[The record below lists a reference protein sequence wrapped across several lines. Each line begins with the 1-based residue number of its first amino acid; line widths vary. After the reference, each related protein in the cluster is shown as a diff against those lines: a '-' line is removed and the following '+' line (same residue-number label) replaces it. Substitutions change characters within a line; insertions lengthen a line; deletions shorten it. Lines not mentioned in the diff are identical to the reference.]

1 MYRFFLLA
9 ITASCGG
16 ESTARLGSHMATS
29 DFPPDGYEVTG
40 TGVTWAD
47 DFSITE
53 GIGTIS
59 SVADAGGGDIRVQTG
74 AAHGLVVGQYV
85 RLQGTTSYDG
95 EYVITAVSDTTHFDI
110 TATYVATDTGTIY
123 TNFCGPDSVRF
134 EPSTDQP
141 EYVYDTS
148 IGINE
153 NQPLRMSALVQ
164 VSSISGSAG
173 WFAIRVKWYDAD
185 DSYMS
190 ATNVWSGQVS
200 ASGEWLRLSGLV
212 TVPVGARGARPSI
225 VRLYVGTT
233 NYAWLDDIA
242 LEEVPIAFS
251 VYRSSN
257 QTGMASTGAHVQF
270 NAEDF
275 DYGSNFDV
283 STYAFIVPSDGI
295 YTMNARC
302 QVAFLDTDE
311 YAQLSLR
318 WSDDGWS
325 SSRFLSIGQD
335 FFSRQDTW
343 PPTVVVTYTGP
354 LARGDQVR
362 AYLVHGHS
370 TTVSAAG
377 DATGYRKT
385 AFAGFLVE

>member
-1 MYRFFLLA
+1 MHRFFLLA

-16 ESTARLGSHMATS
+16 ESTAHLGSHMATS

-47 DFSITE
+47 DFSITD
-53 GIGTIS
+53 GVFTIS

-95 EYVITAVSDTTHFDI
+95 EYVITAVSDTTHFDV

-123 TNFCGPDSVRF
+123 TNLCGPDSVRF
-134 EPSTDQP
+134 EPSTEQP

-164 VSSISGSAG
+164 VSSVSGTAG
-173 WFAIRVKWYDAD
+173 WFSVRVKWYDAD
-185 DSYMS
+185 DNYMS

-200 ASGEWLRLSGLV
+200 ASGEWLRLSGIV

-242 LEEVPIAFS
+242 LEEMPIGFLA
-251 VYRSSN
+251 YRSSN
-257 QTGMASTGAHVQF
+257 QTGMAAVGAYIEF
-270 NAEDF
+270 NAEDY
-275 DYGSNFDV
+275 DYGNIFDV
-283 STYAFIVPSDGI
+283 GTYSFVAPASGI
-295 YTMNARC
+295 YTFNA
-302 QVAFLDTDE
+302 QAELVDLDSDEYAFLD
-311 YAQLSLR
+311 LLH
-318 WSDDGWS
+318 SDDNWS
-325 SSRFLSIGQD
+325 SFNTIAQGQH
-335 FFSRQDTW
+335 FFSRQNNW
-343 PPTVVVTYTGP
+343 PAVVTISHTA
-354 LARGDQVR
+354 LLSRGDQIRVVL
-362 AYLVHGHS
+362 AHGHATDAAVTGAADAFHS
-370 TTVSAAG
+370 TS
-377 DATGYRKT
+377 
-385 AFAGFLVE
+385 FSGFRVE